1 MLVLEP
7 ELEEKV
13 WVWKGE
19 KSRDIQ
25 CVESQCFTVCVC
37 VSVSTKTVINLT
49 SLQPIVSENK

>member
-1 MLVLEP
+1 MLVL

-25 CVESQCFTVCVC
+25 CVESQCFTVCFC